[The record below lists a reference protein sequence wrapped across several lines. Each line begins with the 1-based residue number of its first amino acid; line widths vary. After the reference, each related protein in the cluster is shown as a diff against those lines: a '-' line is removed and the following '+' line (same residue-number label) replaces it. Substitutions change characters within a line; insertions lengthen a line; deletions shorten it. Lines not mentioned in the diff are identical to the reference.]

1 MVQGSKSKRK
11 SKKFRFFEKKIKNK
25 KKMMESFLES
35 HKTGIRPENLTN
47 RDRDSLNL
55 CSRKAYEERSE
66 KEKMRK
72 ARRESNNKVSNVPI
86 RSNLQ
91 ERYLNYIRSRDT
103 STYSSPY
110 KDEEEIIPIAEEKTI
125 SEENKCE
132 IEVWRRI
139 RKRTE
144 EKGNN
149 LKKVARGLL
158 DCESARESLKTI
170 GGTLAKRKKHRK
182 GSVFDDS
189 MLFHI
194 TKSVF
199 KN

>member
-1 MVQGSKSKRK
+1 
-11 SKKFRFFEKKIKNK
+11 
-25 KKMMESFLES
+25 MESFLES

-47 RDRDSLNL
+47 RDRNRSTNL
-55 CSRKAYEERSE
+55 CSRKTYDEDRSE

-72 ARRESNNKVSNVPI
+72 ESDEVSNDSI

-110 KDEEEIIPIAEEKTI
+110 NKEEEHVFVSSEEEKK
-125 SEENKCE
+125 SCE
-132 IEVWRRI
+132 IDVWRRI
-139 RKRTE
+139 RERCE
-144 EKGNN
+144 ETKGNN
-149 LKKVARGLL
+149 VLSKVARGLM

-189 MLFHI
+189 VLFHI